1 MRDDTNNGCVADYV
15 RQGSWLEVMRFA
27 IFSSSRGL
35 PKKSKPLMCMKIQ
48 FVYMKIKFSS
58 QRREML
64 LFLATNMAAVRHVQT
79 SNCFI
84 AVLVAVA
91 LVVA

>member
-1 MRDDTNNGCVADYV
+1 
-15 RQGSWLEVMRFA
+15 
-27 IFSSSRGL
+27 
-35 PKKSKPLMCMKIQ
+35 MCMKIQ

-79 SNCFI
+79 SSYFI
-84 AVLVAVA
+84 AVLVAFALAVA
-91 LVVA
+91 

>member
-1 MRDDTNNGCVADYV
+1 MR
-15 RQGSWLEVMRFA
+15 L
-27 IFSSSRGL
+27 
-35 PKKSKPLMCMKIQ
+35 KIQ

-64 LFLATNMAAVRHVQT
+64 LFLAINMAAVRHVQT

-84 AVLVAVA
+84 AVLVAFA